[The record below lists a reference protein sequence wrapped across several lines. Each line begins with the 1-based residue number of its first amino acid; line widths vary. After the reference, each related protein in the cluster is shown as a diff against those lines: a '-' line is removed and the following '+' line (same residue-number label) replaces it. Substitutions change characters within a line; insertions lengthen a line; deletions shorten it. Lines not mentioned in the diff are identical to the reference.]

1 MRTRPSRKLKL
12 SRLPGASGELV
23 ELLLIPNDFGWVPG
37 GCSYPAINFFPA
49 LPKVLLGTF
58 GADRTDEPFEAI
70 EVLMRTSASSAV
82 VEDVLDR
89 SAALAHM
96 DGDADLL
103 AEMAG
108 LLLQDHP
115 SQLSSVRAAV
125 AARDTKL
132 IERSAH
138 KLKGSLGVFGAKQAF
153 DAALSLEMLGKG
165 GDLTRADETL
175 GVLEE
180 ALKRLTPAL
189 EELAAHPA

>member
-1 MRTRPSRKLKL
+1 
-12 SRLPGASGELV
+12 
-23 ELLLIPNDFGWVPG
+23 
-37 GCSYPAINFFPA
+37 
-49 LPKVLLGTF
+49 
-58 GADRTDEPFEAI
+58 
-70 EVLMRTSASSAV
+70 MRTSGSWSEQPASAA

-89 SAALAHM
+89 AAALAQM

-108 LLLQDHP
+108 LLLQDYP
-115 SQLSSVRAAV
+115 SRLSSVRAAV

-138 KLKGSLGVFGAKQAF
+138 KLKGSLGIFGAKQAF
-153 DAALSLEMLGKG
+153 DATLSLEMLGKG

-175 GVLEE
+175 RVLEE

-189 EELAAHPA
+189 EDLAAHPA